1 MVFSS
6 AILFSNITSYVKI
19 CLLSVHTSV
28 HVLFL
33 SELFI
38 HHALNLVC
46 CFSNSDWVEIS
57 LWANQIVRVIG
68 VLINQ
73 SSAVHMCAHEW
84 LCYILGSNSAGFTVT
99 LVFLPVMTLTHS
111 KLKDRMLKHAFL
123 VSHFIQFTCVL
134 LCVPLYVF
142 WLSNDLF
149 LNTY

>member
-6 AILFSNITSYVKI
+6 AILFSNITSHVKI

-33 SELFI
+33 SELFK

-57 LWANQIVRVIG
+57 LWANQIVRVI
-68 VLINQ
+68 VCWSINRLQ
-73 SSAVHMCAHEW
+73 CTCVHMND
-84 LCYILGSNSAGFTVT
+84 CYILGSNSAGFTVT

-123 VSHFIQFTCVL
+123 VSHFIQFTCIL

-149 LNTY
+149 LNTH